1 MKHIFCWIYLSEVR
15 PNNQDDQG
23 FGQETEDIPIEINSS
38 PLSDPVDDSEVINIS
53 SDSDH
58 DAATIPY
65 VTSPSPPSCEHDVW
79 SIKSGTSGKSISIL
93 LKEWDKYFS

>member
-1 MKHIFCWIYLSEVR
+1 MTRDLDRK
-15 PNNQDDQG
+15 
-23 FGQETEDIPIEINSS
+23 TEDTPIEINSS

-53 SDSDH
+53 SDSDS

-93 LKEWDKYFS
+93 LKEWDQYFLINPIFMIPRKENSQINI